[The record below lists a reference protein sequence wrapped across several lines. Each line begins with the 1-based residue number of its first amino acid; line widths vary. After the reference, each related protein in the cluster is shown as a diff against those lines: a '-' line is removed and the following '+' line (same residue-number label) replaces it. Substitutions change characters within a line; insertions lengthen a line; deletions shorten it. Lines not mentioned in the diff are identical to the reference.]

1 MNAPNDNTA
10 LEGGIM
16 PLDSMIKFLKL
27 NWLARTPFEYNHAH
41 VIARL
46 RFAAGVVLV
55 VIAAILYGSG
65 SGGWWRALLVVVAA
79 GAFYGAYRMPRA
91 VEEERAARR

>member
-1 MNAPNDNTA
+1 MH
-10 LEGGIM
+10 
-16 PLDSMIKFLKL
+16 LDSMIKFLKL
-27 NWLARTPFEYNHAH
+27 NWLARTPFEYKHAH

-46 RFAAGVVLV
+46 RFAAGVVLL

>member
-1 MNAPNDNTA
+1 MSAKNGNTT
-10 LEGGIM
+10 LGGWDI
-16 PLDSMIKFLKL
+16 SMIRFLKL
-27 NWLARTPFEYNHAH
+27 NWLARTPFEYKHAH

-55 VIAAILYGSG
+55 VLAAILVGSG
-65 SGGWWRALLVVVAA
+65 RGGWWPALLAVVAA

-91 VEEERAARR
+91 VEEERAAGR

>member
-1 MNAPNDNTA
+1 MNARNDNA
-10 LEGGIM
+10 AVEGRIM
-16 PLDSMIKFLKL
+16 HVDSMIKFLRL
-27 NWLARTPFEYNHAH
+27 NWLARTPFEYKHAR

-46 RFAAGVVLV
+46 RFAAGVALLV
-55 VIAAILYGSG
+55 VAAIFYASG
-65 SGGWWRALLVVVAA
+65 SGAWWRALLVVVAA

>member
-1 MNAPNDNTA
+1 MSAQNGNTTI
-10 LEGGIM
+10 EGGTM
-16 PLDSMIKFLKL
+16 HLDSMIKFLKL
-27 NWLARTPFEYNHAH
+27 NWLARTPFEYKHAH

-46 RFAAGVVLV
+46 RFAAGVVLL

-65 SGGWWRALLVVVAA
+65 NGGWLGALLVVVAA

-91 VEEERAARR
+91 VEEERAAGR